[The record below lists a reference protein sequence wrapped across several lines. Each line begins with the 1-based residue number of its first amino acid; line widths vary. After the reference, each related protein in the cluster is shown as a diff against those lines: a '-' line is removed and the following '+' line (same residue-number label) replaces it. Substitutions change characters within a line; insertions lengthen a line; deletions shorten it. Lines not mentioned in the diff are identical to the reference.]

1 MPSLGLSEPT
11 GGPVRPAGGACVF
24 AGGGSVVATQTRMAE
39 TALLPLALS
48 SSLSWPAWT
57 ALGLSVLSGALW
69 FSDRPAERAP
79 AGPAGD
85 DEGPGESARIR
96 ELRDIIDELTR
107 SRAAALEAAQR
118 RDEFV
123 TTISHELRSPLNAIL
138 GWTQVLEPRRDLPP
152 DVADAL
158 RVIRRNA
165 LRQRQL
171 LDDLVDMS
179 RVVSGALRIDP
190 RPLAIDDA
198 IEEACQAIGPE
209 LERKGVRLDCQR
221 APAALVSGD
230 PQRLQQVLRNL
241 LANALRFTPAGG
253 LITVRA
259 TGTAAGVAIAVSDT
273 GAGIDPAFL
282 PHVFEPFRQQPGAA
296 SRDRATLGL
305 GLSLARMI
313 VVGHG
318 GRLTAHSDGPGRGA
332 TFTVTLPALA
342 ADATPARPI
351 EALTSAGET
360 PLRGVRVLA
369 VDDEPDWRELLGHI
383 LGAAGAEARIAA
395 SAAEAIQILETW
407 RPDVVLTDIAMPGTD
422 GYGLLASI
430 RGRGGAGRAVPAVAM
445 TAHANAEERSRT
457 ARAGFAEHLA
467 KPIPPHELVDAVRR
481 VAEQP
486 RAKGAGSD

>member
-1 MPSLGLSEPT
+1 
-11 GGPVRPAGGACVF
+11 
-24 AGGGSVVATQTRMAE
+24 MAE
-39 TALLPLALS
+39 TALLLLPL
-48 SSLSWPAWT
+48 SLSP
-57 ALGLSVLSGALW
+57 VLSWSVWVTVGLAVLAGALW
-69 FSDRPAERAP
+69 FTDRRDDAERAS
-79 AGPAGD
+79 GPAGD
-85 DEGPGESARIR
+85 DDPAPGESPRIR
-96 ELRDIIDELTR
+96 QLLGVIDELTR
-107 SRAAALEAAQR
+107 SRAAAVEAAQR

-138 GWTQVLEPRRDLPP
+138 GWTQVLEPRLDLPA
-152 DVADAL
+152 DVTDAL

-190 RPLAIDDA
+190 RPMAIDDA
-198 IEEACQAIGPE
+198 IEEACQATAPE
-209 LERKGVRLDCQR
+209 MERKGLRLDCEP
-221 APAALVSGD
+221 APAALISGD
-230 PQRLQQVLRNL
+230 PQRLQQVLRTL
-241 LANALRFTPAGG
+241 LSNAIRFTPAGG
-253 LITVRA
+253 TITVRA
-259 TGTAAGVAIAVSDT
+259 TCGGGEVAIAISDT
-273 GAGIDPAFL
+273 GAGIDLAFL

-296 SRDRATLGL
+296 SRDHATFGL
-305 GLSLARMI
+305 GLALARMI

-318 GRLTAHSDGPGRGA
+318 GRLTAQSDGPGRGA
-332 TFTVTLPALA
+332 TFTITLPAFADDQTGPAPLETPLA
-342 ADATPARPI
+342 VVD
-351 EALTSAGET
+351 T

-383 LGAAGAEARIAA
+383 LGAAGADARVAA
-395 SAAEAIQILETW
+395 SAAEAIQILESW
-407 RPDVVLTDIAMPGTD
+407 RPDVVLTDIAMPVTD

-467 KPIPPHELVDAVRR
+467 KPIPPHELVEALRR